1 MAKIS
6 AEEKEATRLR
16 IMDASV
22 VVFRRCGYE
31 KTQIKEIAKE
41 AGVGTSTIYG
51 YYASKMELFLAA
63 FMDRILTTDFDEVDV
78 QEALKKGITDGL
90 LELVF
95 TFKIQNMLDDKEL
108 FRSFIAV
115 SMYDNSEF
123 MCKRKYKNHE
133 KQYDFIKSVLEVY
146 ERTNLRLCAFSL
158 NHLAQTIMTII
169 EHIGIS
175 YMTDDLTLE
184 EAEVEIR
191 NQIRVLLA
199 GKYENL

>member
-22 VVFRRCGYE
+22 IVFRRCGYE

-51 YYASKMELFLAA
+51 YYASKMELFLAT
-63 FMDRILTTDFDEVDV
+63 FMNRLLTTDFDEENV
-78 QEALKKGITDGL
+78 QEALNKGITEGL
-90 LELVF
+90 LKLLF
-95 TFKIQNMLDDKEL
+95 TSKIEKMLDDKEL

-123 MCKRKYKNHE
+123 MCQRKCMNHE
-133 KQYDFIKSVLEVY
+133 RQYDFIKNILEVY
-146 ERTNLRLCAFSL
+146 ERTNIRLCAFSL

-169 EHIGIS
+169 EHIGVS
-175 YMTDDLTLE
+175 YMTDDFTLE
-184 EAEVEIR
+184 EAEREIR